1 MHVWLDR
8 NIERH
13 GGRIAT
19 MEVSYARLVEMSRGA
34 QRTCGGAGRGEGLRG
49 VVARHQ

>member
-19 MEVSYARLVEMSRGA
+19 MEVSYARLVEILGEPNAR
-34 QRTCGGAGRGEGLRG
+34 AGELDAGEGLRG